1 MEEEFP
7 MGLFSG
13 ILGNASNT
21 SSESVERDLEKIML
35 DDEKVE
41 HAYKLIRDLIVFTNR
56 RLILVDKQGVT
67 GKKTEYH
74 SIPYKSI
81 TQYSIETAGHFDLD
95 AELKIW
101 VSSLSTP
108 ITKEFKGDDS
118 VLSIQKA
125 LVTYTTK

>member
-1 MEEEFP
+1 

-13 ILGNASNT
+13 ILGNASDANT
-21 SSESVERDLEKIML
+21 DSVERDLQKIML
-35 DDEKVE
+35 DDEQVE

-56 RLILVDKQGVT
+56 RMILVDKQGVT

-81 TQYSIETAGHFDLD
+81 TQFSIETAGHFDLD

-101 VSSLSTP
+101 ISSMEQP

-118 VLSIQKA
+118 ILSVQKA
-125 LVTYTTK
+125 LTKYTTK

>member
-1 MEEEFP
+1 

-13 ILGNASNT
+13 ILGNASDTNT
-21 SSESVERDLEKIML
+21 DSVERDLEKIML
-35 DDEKVE
+35 EDEQVE

-56 RLILVDKQGVT
+56 RLILVDKQGMT

-101 VSSLSTP
+101 ISSMDNP
-108 ITKEFKGDDS
+108 ITKEFKKDDS
-118 VLSIQKA
+118 IYNIQKA

>member
-1 MEEEFP
+1 

-13 ILGNASNT
+13 FLGNASDADI
-21 SSESVERDLEKIML
+21 SSVERDLQAIML
-35 DDEKVE
+35 DDEQVE

-56 RLILVDKQGVT
+56 RMILVDKQGMT

-81 TQYSIETAGHFDLD
+81 TQYSIETAGHFDLE

-101 VSSLSTP
+101 ISGMHDP
-108 ITKEFKGDDS
+108 ITREFRKDDS
-118 VLSIQKA
+118 IYNIQKA
-125 LVTYTTK
+125 LVAYTTR

>member
-1 MEEEFP
+1 

-13 ILGNASNT
+13 ILGNASDTNI
-21 SSESVERDLEKIML
+21 ENVERDLQNIML
-35 DDEKVE
+35 HDEHVE

-56 RLILVDKQGVT
+56 RMILIDKQGIT

-74 SIPYKSI
+74 SILYKSI
-81 TQYSIETAGHFDLD
+81 TQFSVETSGHFDLD

-101 VSSLSTP
+101 VSSMESP
-108 ITKEFKGDDS
+108 ITKEFKNDDS

-125 LVTYTTK
+125 LAEYTTR

>member
-1 MEEEFP
+1 

-13 ILGNASNT
+13 FLGNASDADI
-21 SSESVERDLEKIML
+21 SGVEQDLQAIML
-35 DDEKVE
+35 DDERVE

-56 RLILVDKQGVT
+56 RLILVDKQGMT

-81 TQYSIETAGHFDLD
+81 TQFSIETAGHFDLD

-101 VSSLSTP
+101 VSSMSTP
-108 ITKEFKGDDS
+108 ITKEFRKDDS
-118 VLSIQKA
+118 IYNIQKA
-125 LVTYTTK
+125 LVSYTTK

>member
-1 MEEEFP
+1 
-7 MGLFSG
+7 MGLFNG
-13 ILGNASNT
+13 ILGNASDANT
-21 SSESVERDLEKIML
+21 DSVERDLEKIML
-35 DDEKVE
+35 EDERVE

-56 RLILVDKQGVT
+56 RLILVDKQGLT

-101 VSSLSTP
+101 ISSMDNP
-108 ITKEFKGDDS
+108 ITKEFKKDDS
-118 VLSIQKA
+118 IYSIQKA

>member
-1 MEEEFP
+1 

-13 ILGNASNT
+13 FLGNASEADI
-21 SSESVERDLEKIML
+21 SEVERDLQEIML
-35 DDEKVE
+35 DDEQVE

-56 RLILVDKQGVT
+56 RMILVDKQGMT

-81 TQYSIETAGHFDLD
+81 THFSIETAGHFDLD

-101 VSSLSTP
+101 ISSMHNP
-108 ITKEFKGDDS
+108 ITKEFRKDDS
-118 VLSIQKA
+118 IFSIQKA
-125 LVTYTTK
+125 LVMYTTK